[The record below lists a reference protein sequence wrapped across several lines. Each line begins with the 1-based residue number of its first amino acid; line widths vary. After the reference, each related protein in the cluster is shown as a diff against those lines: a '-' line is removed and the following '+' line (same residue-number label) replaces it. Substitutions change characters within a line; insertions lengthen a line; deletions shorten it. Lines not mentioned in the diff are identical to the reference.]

1 MPVWCHIDATGKHS
15 LTPQGAIMSR
25 IIAAIVTAAVA
36 LTLASVSVPSSAE
49 AKGVSTLSRGGGDS
63 LCC

>member
-1 MPVWCHIDATGKHS
+1 
-15 LTPQGAIMSR
+15 MSR
-25 IIAAIVTAAVA
+25 IVAAIVTAAVA
-36 LTLASVSVPSSAE
+36 VTLASVSVPSSAE